1 MDRRP
6 RVDWGVMGGELIV
19 ACAVWVFFYWLWL
32 GLYEVRPGHLGD
44 ILFARVLVPAAIPLF
59 LLAQIHETWNH
70 ASVVFN
76 DESISKATWLG
87 RYGVKTLRWEDIERV
102 HTYRVRGAATY
113 VYLHALG
120 GRIFLRPEA
129 YADRQSVEAALAIHL
144 QHVPEHR
151 RTGFGVG
158 GS

>member
-32 GLYEVRPGHLGD
+32 GLYGVRPGHLGD

-59 LLAQIHETWNH
+59 LLVQIHETWNH

-87 RYGVKTLRWEDIERV
+87 SGLRSDNGPPERER
-102 HTYRVRGAATY
+102 HRAP
-113 VYLHALG
+113 VYPG
-120 GRIFLRPEA
+120 KSRPA
-129 YADRQSVEAALAIHL
+129 W
-144 QHVPEHR
+144 
-151 RTGFGVG
+151 
-158 GS
+158 